1 MFFSVLAAVFSGVA
15 YVLYLHQVYAGGSVP
30 NPASW
35 TVWAFL
41 AGLNAITFW
50 KGSKDGLATAQFFT
64 GAVGCFV
71 VWAFALSM
79 GKFAPL
85 DTMAW
90 SVLLLCVAACLVWWK
105 TKNAIYANL
114 VLSGTLAVSF
124 VPTIVGVWQDGKTEQ
139 PIPWYLWTAAF
150 AITSINVFRRT
161 DRTKLHWWFLMV
173 VPVLGTIL
181 HGIVALN
188 SARKP

>member
-1 MFFSVLAAVFSGVA
+1 VFLSILAAVLSGVA
-15 YVLYLHQVYAGGSVP
+15 YAMYLYQVYAGGSMP

-35 TVWAFL
+35 TIWAFL

-71 VWAFALSM
+71 VWAFALSV

-85 DTMAW
+85 DLMAW
-90 SVLLLCVAACLVWWK
+90 IVLILCIAACLVWWK
-105 TKNAIYANL
+105 TRNAVYANL
-114 VLSGTLAVSF
+114 VVAATLAVSF
-124 VPTIVGVWQDGKTEQ
+124 IPTIMGVWQNGKIEQ

-150 AITSINVFRRT
+150 AVTSVNVFRRT
-161 DRTKLHWWFLMV
+161 DRTESRWWFLMV
-173 VPVLGTIL
+173 VPVLCIAA
-181 HGIVALN
+181 HGIVAL
-188 SARKP
+188 SAAR

>member
-1 MFFSVLAAVFSGVA
+1 MFLSILAAVFSGVA

-64 GAVGCFV
+64 GAVGCFG
-71 VWAFALSM
+71 VWAFALST

-85 DTMAW
+85 DAMAW
-90 SVLLLCVAACLVWWK
+90 IVLILCIAACLVWWK

-114 VLSGTLAVSF
+114 VLGGTLAVSF
-124 VPTIVGVWQDGKTEQ
+124 IPTIVSVWQDGRIEQ
-139 PIPWYLWTAAF
+139 PIPWDLWTAAF
-150 AITSINVFRRT
+150 AVTSLNVLRRT
-161 DRTKLHWWFLMV
+161 DRMKPRWWFLMV
-173 VPVLGTIL
+173 VPILGVIL
-181 HGIVALN
+181 HGIVALGV
-188 SARKP
+188 AR